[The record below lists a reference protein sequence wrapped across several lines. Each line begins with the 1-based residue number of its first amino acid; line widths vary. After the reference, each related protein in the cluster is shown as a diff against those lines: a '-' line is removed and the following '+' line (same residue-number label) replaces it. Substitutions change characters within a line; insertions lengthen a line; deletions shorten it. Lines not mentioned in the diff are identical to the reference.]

1 MPKTELEVD
10 VVKWKWSMQGQSTE
24 GAIGIEVEETSKEA
38 FFYFITFSYCEQ

>member
-1 MPKTELEVD
+1 
-10 VVKWKWSMQGQSTE
+10 MQGQSTE